1 MTSDKKNEKRSG
13 QSLVE
18 AMVAITAL
26 TVSFL
31 GISTLLAQ
39 SLSLNRTTT
48 DELKATYLASE
59 GIEIVKNLN
68 DHDVYAYQAMKQATG
83 WGTCFQGGGDFEL
96 DYKTT
101 DCSALTPFSGDPLYY
116 HADTHLYDYDA
127 NGGTPTDF
135 TREIIVTNILPGQ
148 EIQVD
153 SIVRWPGSGGSAPSV
168 DLQDDFYYWEAA
180 PTP

>member
-1 MTSDKKNEKRSG
+1 
-13 QSLVE
+13 
-18 AMVAITAL
+18 
-26 TVSFL
+26 
-31 GISTLLAQ
+31 
-39 SLSLNRTTT
+39 
-48 DELKATYLASE
+48 
-59 GIEIVKNLN
+59 
-68 DHDVYAYQAMKQATG
+68 MKQATG